1 MICFKVKRNPYTL
14 IKKDVLLIDNRFYG
28 SELKNSLNLNKLN
41 HYKLAGKQ
49 LSWDDYRRVFY
60 RLMSNPTPAMINV
73 ILEKRNELGPLENV
87 VAVHLRC
94 GGYLAD
100 TKENSLFF
108 TRKRLTQIPAQ
119 INRMIKRRKTI
130 QVMYLTT
137 DSTFAENYIR
147 SKYRKMKVYSL
158 ASYQRGHT
166 TSKSVSEDIVK
177 RSILDLYLAAQAK
190 HLVYTDRSSF
200 SKTISYLGNIQDLMR
215 LYSFL
220 K

>member
-1 MICFKVKRNPYTL
+1 MKH
-14 IKKDVLLIDNRFYG
+14 
-28 SELKNSLNLNKLN
+28 SLNLNKLN
-41 HYKLAGKQ
+41 HYNLTGKQ

-100 TKENSLFF
+100 TKENSMFF

-119 INRMIKRRKTI
+119 INSMIKRRKTI
-130 QVMYLTT
+130 PVMYFTT

-158 ASYQRGHT
+158 ASYQRGHS

-177 RSILDLYLAAQAK
+177 RTIFDLYLAAQAK

-215 LYSFL
+215 LYSYL

>member
-1 MICFKVKRNPYTL
+1 MKH
-14 IKKDVLLIDNRFYG
+14 
-28 SELKNSLNLNKLN
+28 SLNLKKLN
-41 HYKLAGKQ
+41 HYNLTGKQ

-60 RLMSNPTPAMINV
+60 RLMSNPTPAMTSV
-73 ILEKRNELGPLENV
+73 ILEKRQELGPLENV

-215 LYSFL
+215 LYSYL